1 MTDLAGGITIP
12 DAPTITDEHKKL
24 VEEARKT
31 LDDSSEAI
39 PFALL
44 GTQVVAG
51 TNYWIL
57 CKVNMFGPTQ
67 SKKLVTYKIN
77 KNPQDEVTLL
87 GAETFEFLIDPTF

>member
-1 MTDLAGGITIP
+1 MTEIDGGITIP
-12 DAPTITDEHKKL
+12 ESPTITDEHKKL

-31 LDDSSEAI
+31 LMDSSEAI

-67 SKKLVTYKIN
+67 SEKLVTYKIN
-77 KNPQDEVTLL
+77 KNLQDEVTLL
-87 GAETFEFLIDPTF
+87 EATTFEF

>member
-1 MTDLAGGITIP
+1 MTDLDGGITIP

-44 GTQVVAG
+44 GTQSSCWDKLLDLMQKSTCLAPHRV
-51 TNYWIL
+51 
-57 CKVNMFGPTQ
+57 
-67 SKKLVTYKIN
+67 KKLVTLQN
-77 KNPQDEVTLL
+77 QQNPQDEVTLL
-87 GAETFEFLIDPTF
+87 EATTFEF

>member
-1 MTDLAGGITIP
+1 MTGIDGGITIP
-12 DAPTITDEHKKL
+12 ESPTITDEHKKL
-24 VEEARKT
+24 VEEARKM

-67 SKKLVTYKIN
+67 SEKLVTYKIN
-77 KNPQDEVTLL
+77 KNLQDEVMLL
-87 GAETFEFLIDPTF
+87 EATTFEF